1 MSASDSLEG
10 RSALQAHCAQLDT
23 ALRLLRELPQV
34 YLTEKCVFDRG
45 NGRVANKRGAI
56 CTLRCCGQQLD
67 QKCNKTARRTVVD
80 AVRFLRAKVEESH
93 GVGRCI
99 SSPQETMT
107 LTATTDLGSAAP
119 RHTDAFAAMMSRPV
133 AQQQAR
139 RKLKAAEQLVET
151 CTAQELDVQRR
162 LREVS
167 KQLHCF

>member
-1 MSASDSLEG
+1 MCI
-10 RSALQAHCAQLDT
+10 R
-23 ALRLLRELPQV
+23 
-34 YLTEKCVFDRG
+34 DR
-45 NGRVANKRGAI
+45 
-56 CTLRCCGQQLD
+56 LD
-67 QKCNKTARRTVVD
+67 QKCNETACPTVVD

-99 SSPQETMT
+99 SSPQEIMT
-107 LTATTDLGSAAP
+107 LTATTDSGSAAP

-133 AQQQAR
+133 AKQQAR
-139 RKLKAAEQLVET
+139 RKLKAVEQLVET